1 MAMETKDVERRFSSS
16 CEFQRSLTWLLD
28 TCCVFVQQC
37 LLVVFLFF
45 IIVVIFSIFSLVLF
59 PKFYFG
65 FLKQKSLNGMLV
77 AFEFVP

>member
-37 LLVVFLFF
+37 LLVVFYYCCYFF
-45 IIVVIFSIFSLVLF
+45 HFQ
-59 PKFYFG
+59 FG
-65 FLKQKSLNGMLV
+65 FVPKILLWVLKTK
-77 AFEFVP
+77 EFKWYVGCF